1 MIQLRKTK
9 PFAGINVASV
19 GPPNCGEDDFIRILS
34 SDCAAGSFTRCDL
47 LLQDGVQGYLAARS
61 A

>member
-9 PFAGINVASV
+9 PFAGIKVVSA
-19 GPPNCGEDDFIRILS
+19 GPPNCGEDDFMRILL
-34 SDCAAGSFTRCDL
+34 SDSAAGSFTRFDL
-47 LLQDGVQGYLAARS
+47 LLQDDLQRYLAARS